1 LVDEALDAWSNR
13 EDELL
18 HSIIESDAIHS
29 RHLDFK
35 FDLFR
40 EMLDVTTQARELALL
55 ESIRQ
60 DALGNWA
67 LED

>member
-1 LVDEALDAWSNR
+1 MP
-13 EDELL
+13 
-18 HSIIESDAIHS
+18 IHS
-29 RHLDFK
+29 CHLDFK